1 MLTTEQNKLIGA
13 VLPLL
18 SDDRGS
24 SEDIKKARELMSEW
38 PDSMKEISEDI
49 EETIFLI
56 ENDRSR

>member
-24 SEDIKKARELMSEW
+24 SEDIKKARELMSQW

-49 EETIFLI
+49 EESIFLI